1 MVWGPYRVG
10 DLVLVYTSASR
21 VYCFDGQQQL
31 LWRSEQIEMSPV
43 GTGIEEGDNFLLT
56 GVGGVLWRINVKT
69 GVTVSDSQLGKKV
82 IGAPFVVAGE
92 VWVPTETGVVSG
104 TVQ

>member
-1 MVWGPYRVG
+1 M
-10 DLVLVYTSASR
+10 
-21 VYCFDGQQQL
+21 
-31 LWRSEQIEMSPV
+31 
-43 GTGIEEGDNFLLT
+43 
-56 GVGGVLWRINVKT
+56 KT